1 MEGQLLCPRL
11 GWGLE
16 AGLEGETEH
25 GDFFAQVLLWCGL
38 WYGTCLAY
46 PRLPQVE
53 HPGLLQHLQEQT
65 PAGGHRAL
73 SSGDSQRTHLWSG
86 SPIIYSAFISLL
98 N

>member
-53 HPGLLQHLQEQT
+53 HPGLRLLQEGIGLFLQVT
-65 PAGGHRAL
+65 PRGLTCGLDHL
-73 SSGDSQRTHLWSG
+73 S
-86 SPIIYSAFISLL
+86 FILL
-98 N
+98 LFLF